1 MAGGGEVSSDKPK
14 EARENMTGHRGL
26 HLNAFLMG
34 VGHHEAAWRHPR
46 TDEHRVLDLAHFQEL
61 GRIAERGKLDSVF
74 FADGLATGPRIE
86 RNTLAVFEPITL
98 LSAIAAVT
106 ERVGLI
112 ATASTG
118 YYSPYLLAR
127 AFASLDHISGG
138 RAGWNIVTSG
148 RADEAANFGLDEVP
162 DHADRYERAREFTE
176 VAAKLW
182 DSWEDGAIRLDPEAG
197 VFADPEQV
205 HTIDHEGERF
215 RVRGPLNSPRSPQGQ
230 PLLVQAGS
238 SEDGKEFAAQ
248 YAEAVFTAQ
257 QTLEEGVGFARDLKG
272 RLARFGRTPDQIK
285 VLPGIVPFIAPTE
298 AEAKELEAE
307 FTALISPDYALRQL
321 SQMVGIDL
329 TDHALDQPLP
339 PLPDEERIRGNKSR
353 FKLVAD
359 LAGRESLTV
368 GELIARLGG
377 GRGHQTF
384 AGTAEQVADRIQ
396 EWFEAG
402 AADGFN
408 IMPPY
413 LPGGLEEFVDQVVPI
428 LQERGLFRTEYA
440 GRTLR
445 DHYGLERPVS
455 RFAAAVDAR
464 AAVEVAPA

>member
-1 MAGGGEVSSDKPK
+1 
-14 EARENMTGHRGL
+14 MTGHRGL

-162 DHADRYERAREFTE
+162 DHADRSERAREFTE

-307 FTALISPDYALRQL
+307 FTALISPDYALRHL
-321 SQMVGIDL
+321 SQMVGVDL

-413 LPGGLEEFVDQVVPI
+413 LPGGLEDFVDQVVPV

-464 AAVEVAPA
+464 SAVEVAPA